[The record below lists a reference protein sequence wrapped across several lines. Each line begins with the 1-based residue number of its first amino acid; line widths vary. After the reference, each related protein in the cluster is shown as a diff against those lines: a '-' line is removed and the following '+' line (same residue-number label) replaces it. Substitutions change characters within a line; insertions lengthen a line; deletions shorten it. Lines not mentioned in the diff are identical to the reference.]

1 MKGMT
6 IEDLKRM
13 IAAGAVKPFNPRG
26 CREFVATSPH
36 SAWYTLTAAWSLV
49 PVPEKERA
57 VHIRRGEAALEVW
70 SEKLAYLHCVKA
82 DLDFFLKPEDDDDE
96 WEDEDE

>member
-13 IAAGAVKPFNPRG
+13 IAAGAVKPFSPKG
-26 CREFVATSPH
+26 CREFVAISTRS
-36 SAWYTLTAAWSLV
+36 SWYILTAAWSLIAV
-49 PVPEKERA
+49 PKRERA

-70 SEKLAYLHCVKA
+70 SDKLAYLHCVKE
-82 DLDFFLKPEDDDDE
+82 DLDFFLKPEGDDDE
-96 WEDEDE
+96 WEDDDE